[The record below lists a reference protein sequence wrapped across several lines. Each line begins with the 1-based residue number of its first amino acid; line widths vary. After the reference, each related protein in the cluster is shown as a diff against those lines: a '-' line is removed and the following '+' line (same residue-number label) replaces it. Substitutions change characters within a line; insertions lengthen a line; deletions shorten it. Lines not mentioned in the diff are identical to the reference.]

1 VAPPPS
7 AVEEDV
13 EEDIEEA
20 EDVEDG
26 DAALRRPL
34 ASDGSACKGSGGGG
48 GGGEGG
54 MIHGAGIS
62 CAGCTTSAFG
72 AIGTGSAV
80 AR

>member
-1 VAPPPS
+1 
-7 AVEEDV
+7 V

-20 EDVEDG
+20 EDVEEG

-54 MIHGAGIS
+54 MIRGAGIS

-72 AIGTGSAV
+72 AIGPGSTV